1 MPRPDTIAKAARK
14 RGAKNAEPKKQE
26 KKTAQRL
33 NSGPT
38 HSRDLILPKSAD
50 LDVFPGMRLRCLAR
64 A

>member
-1 MPRPDTIAKAARK
+1 MPRPDTIAKAPRK
-14 RGAKNAEPKKQE
+14 RGATNPEQKKEE

-50 LDVFPGMRLRCLAR
+50 LDAFPGMRLSCRAR